1 MADPLKIPQFNS
13 EENEWFQRELHPH
26 ASMLRSWLAARF
38 PSISDFEDLI
48 QDAYIR
54 TVKRHRKKRLSA
66 AKPFLFATARNLCI
80 DSLRRDK
87 LVRFEPLA
95 ELDSRGVWDQAK
107 GVPDRIVAM
116 EEYEILARAI
126 ESLPKK
132 CRRVFTLRKI
142 YGLPL
147 RQIANELGISV
158 KTVEAQI
165 SIGVKR
171 CREFFLKL
179 QDEVNR

>member
-13 EENEWFQRELHPH
+13 QENEWFQRELYPH
-26 ASMLRSWLAARF
+26 EDMLRSWLAARF
-38 PSISDFEDLI
+38 SAINDFEDTI
-48 QDAYIR
+48 QEAYVR

-66 AKPFLFATARNLCI
+66 PKAFLFATARNLCI

-87 LVRFEPLA
+87 LVQFEPLT
-95 ELDSRGVWDQAK
+95 ELNTQDAFDKGKGIREGVVAK
-107 GVPDRIVAM
+107 

-147 RQIANELGISV
+147 RQIANELDISV

-165 SIGVKR
+165 SIGIRR
-171 CREFFLKL
+171 CRDYFSKL
-179 QDEVNR
+179 QDEVNG